1 MAVTTRSFCRVVST
15 NGFSHYQVTLDRVRA
30 WCFMNMFH
38 KRPGDVTRFQYED
51 DSGDEG
57 EKAQSLPVSGLWP
70 SWQMARGQGT
80 VTRGIIGVRTERVWW
95 GAPSALG
102 GVRESV
108 SQKESIVD
116 WDDTWRLRLRPER
129 RPRPLGSSREQGRP
143 AGHRG
148 GLTARAGGGAADR
161 EVGQLQAAGGE
172 RGEECGLHPGLQA
185 GTGTWPRT
193 GRRTP

>member
-1 MAVTTRSFCRVVST
+1 
-15 NGFSHYQVTLDRVRA
+15 
-30 WCFMNMFH
+30 MNMFH
-38 KRPGDVTRFQYED
+38 KRPGDVTRFHYED

-129 RPRPLGSSREQGRP
+129 RPRSCGSSRE
-143 AGHRG
+143 RG
-148 GLTARAGGGAADR
+148 AQRATEGGWQP
-161 EVGQLQAAGGE
+161 EQEEGQRTVRWGSY
-172 RGEECGLHPGLQA
+172 RLQA
-185 GTGTWPRT
+185 GSVARSVACTPGCRR
-193 GRRTP
+193 GRGRGHAQEGELPEG